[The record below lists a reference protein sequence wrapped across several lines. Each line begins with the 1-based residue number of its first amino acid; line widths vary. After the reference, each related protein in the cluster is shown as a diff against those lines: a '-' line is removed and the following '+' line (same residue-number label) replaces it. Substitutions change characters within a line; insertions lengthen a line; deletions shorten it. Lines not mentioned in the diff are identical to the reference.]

1 MFSFSLHLPSSAT
14 RVTRQDEQ
22 QRGCVQRVERDRIQG
37 GPCGRGIDDVDIE
50 QKLRFSRWNY
60 TVVVLVTLC
69 QQNLVHDHM
78 EPPVQQV
85 VFGRRP
91 SGRLLPESEEL
102 DDRGP

>member
-50 QKLRFSRWNY
+50 QKLRFSR
-60 TVVVLVTLC
+60 
-69 QQNLVHDHM
+69 
-78 EPPVQQV
+78 
-85 VFGRRP
+85 
-91 SGRLLPESEEL
+91 
-102 DDRGP
+102 